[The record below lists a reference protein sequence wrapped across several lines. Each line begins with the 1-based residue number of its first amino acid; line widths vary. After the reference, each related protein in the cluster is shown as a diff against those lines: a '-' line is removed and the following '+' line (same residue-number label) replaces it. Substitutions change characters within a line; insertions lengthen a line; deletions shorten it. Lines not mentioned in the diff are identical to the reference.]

1 MKRLLGITVE
11 DSALLTNLQPSGG
24 PHNRL
29 NPAKANL
36 GWVWDFAGPDKA
48 SLVKVKF
55 SDFVDIAV
63 LP

>member
-1 MKRLLGITVE
+1 MNRLLELTVE
-11 DSALLTNLQPSGG
+11 DSAHLTNLQPSGG

-29 NPAKANL
+29 KPAKANF
-36 GWVWDFAGPDKA
+36 GVVRHFAGPDKA